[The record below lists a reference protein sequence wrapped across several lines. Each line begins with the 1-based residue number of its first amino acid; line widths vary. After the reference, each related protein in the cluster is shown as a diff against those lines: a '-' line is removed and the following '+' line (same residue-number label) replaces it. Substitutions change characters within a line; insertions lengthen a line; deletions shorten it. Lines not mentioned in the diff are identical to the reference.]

1 MKDSGIEWIGAS
13 FQNENSVSERSERQI
28 PEDWELKKLKYIA
41 TSFLKGNGITKEQIV
56 ENGDTP
62 CVRYG
67 DIYSKYS
74 YVFEECKVRTN
85 KNIIDS
91 PKFFSYGDILFTC
104 TGELIEEIGKSIVYL
119 GKDKC
124 LAGGDIFIAKHSQNP
139 TFMGYALDSFYVQNQ
154 KSFGKAKLKVVHI
167 STGEIQNLFICLPPL
182 ETQKRIAD
190 FLDDKCGKIDSLK
203 SDIQKQIETLEQY
216 KKSVITEAVTG
227 KVRIDNGKAYK
238 REFSKENSVSEQ
250 SERRI
255 EWIGE
260 IPEDWEVKHIGQ
272 IYVERRQKVNDRDYP
287 PLSVTMKGI
296 VPQLETAAK
305 SDAHD
310 DRKLVCKGDF
320 AINSR
325 SDRRGSC
332 GISPC
337 DGSISLINT
346 VLIPL
351 GKMNP
356 DFYNWLFH
364 TPIFADEFY
373 KNGHGIVDDLWT
385 TSWQEMKKIA
395 IQIPPMKEQKQIA
408 DYLDTKCSK
417 IDSIIASKKHQLET
431 LEEYKKSLI
440 FEYVTGKK
448 EVE

>member
-1 MKDSGIEWIGAS
+1 MVKMKDSGIEWIGM
-13 FQNENSVSERSERQI
+13 VSEDATIIR
-28 PEDWELKKLKYIA
+28 LKL
-41 TSFLKGNGITKEQIV
+41 
-56 ENGDTP
+56 
-62 CVRYG
+62 
-67 DIYSKYS
+67 YS
-74 YVFEECKVRTN
+74 YMKGRIGWQGLKATDFIDEGPYCVTGTDFINGKVNWNSCYHVSEKRYSMDSNIHIKKGDLLMTKDGTIGKLAIIDDLPAKACLNSHLLIIRPLKNKYTN
-85 KNIIDS
+85 K
-91 PKFFSYGDILFTC
+91 FL
-104 TGELIEEIGKSIVYL
+104 
-119 GKDKC
+119 
-124 LAGGDIFIAKHSQNP
+124 
-139 TFMGYALDSFYVQNQ
+139 FYVL
-154 KSFGKAKLKVVHI
+154 KSPIFSHYYSLVSSG
-167 STGEIQNLFICLPPL
+167 STMDSLSQEKTGNFSMPVYSLEKQIRITNL
-182 ETQKRIAD
+182 
-190 FLDDKCGKIDSLK
+190 LDDKCSRLDTLIN
-203 SDIQKQIETLEQY
+203 DIAKQIETLEQY
-216 KKSVITEAVTG
+216 KKSVITEAVTKG
-227 KVRIDNGKAYK
+227 INHDVKMKD
-238 REFSKENSVSEQ
+238 S
-250 SERRI
+250 RI

-260 IPEDWEVKHIGQ
+260 IPEHWEVKHIGQ
-272 IYVERRQKVNDRDYP
+272 IYIERRQKVSDRDYP

-296 VPQLETAAK
+296 LPQLETAAK
-305 SDAHD
+305 SNAHD

-395 IQIPPMKEQKQIA
+395 IQIPPLKEQKAIA
-408 DYLDTKCSK
+408 DYLDSKCAT
-417 IDSIIASKKHQLET
+417 IDEIIKKKQQQLET

-448 EVE
+448 EV